1 MSQNWQQLYD
11 ELIEQSPDLVIT
23 VRGGKITTINPAG
36 LRSLGASG
44 PEDVI
49 GKPLSDLSADPIAD
63 ASDMIAVA
71 QPPSGQV
78 EWVKLD
84 GTKID
89 LEISTTPV
97 VLEGRIELRIV
108 GRDMTLL
115 RKTEQM
121 LRESQSHH
129 RRLSELY
136 LDLIGV
142 ESARTSELHAALRRA
157 RQVDELKSQLLSTVS
172 HELRTPLTAIRGQ
185 TSTLLDYA
193 DEVSPAE
200 RLEAL
205 HIIDKEAARLDELIG
220 HILDMSR
227 IESGALRVE
236 PIAMDLSPILR
247 ETIALFAAQAPRHNL
262 HANLPPGLPLVQ
274 ADPRRVRQVLCN
286 LLDNAVKFSPA
297 GSTIMVNTQNT
308 PTVLLVSVKDEGAG
322 IAPEHL
328 PRLFDRFYRVE
339 SRGLR
344 TGGVGLGLAISKG
357 LVEAMGGQ
365 VSVASQPGEG
375 SVFSFSLLLTS
386 GVLEHVKEK
395 WATHSSN

>member
-1 MSQNWQQLYD
+1 
-11 ELIEQSPDLVIT
+11 
-23 VRGGKITTINPAG
+23 
-36 LRSLGASG
+36 
-44 PEDVI
+44 
-49 GKPLSDLSADPIAD
+49 
-63 ASDMIAVA
+63 
-71 QPPSGQV
+71 
-78 EWVKLD
+78 
-84 GTKID
+84 
-89 LEISTTPV
+89 
-97 VLEGRIELRIV
+97 
-108 GRDMTLL
+108 
-115 RKTEQM
+115 
-121 LRESQSHH
+121 
-129 RRLSELY
+129 
-136 LDLIGV
+136 
-142 ESARTSELHAALRRA
+142 
-157 RQVDELKSQLLSTVS
+157 
-172 HELRTPLTAIRGQ
+172 
-185 TSTLLDYA
+185 
-193 DEVSPAE
+193 
-200 RLEAL
+200 
-205 HIIDKEAARLDELIG
+205 
-220 HILDMSR
+220 
-227 IESGALRVE
+227 
-236 PIAMDLSPILR
+236 
-247 ETIALFAAQAPRHNL
+247 
-262 HANLPPGLPLVQ
+262 LPPGLPLVQ